1 MQQRRSVIN
10 RIFTF
15 YLDGF
20 RNLTWWGKRL
30 WLIIIIKLV
39 IMFGVLKI
47 FFFNNYLKSNFNTEQ
62 ERSNYVIDELTGKN

>member
-10 RIFTF
+10 RILTF